1 MAKPSGRS
9 SVRRAAGRTRRG
21 AEAWAPES
29 GFRWGLA
36 DGLGLTALVVLAL
49 AWPGTGDPSA
59 VTVLMLTVGALA
71 CLPFAVRRW
80 RGSLRGLALLPLGAA
95 GALLAWGV
103 VSAIGSGN
111 PWQVS
116 VYGWFGRADGLLTLL
131 AVASLLLAA
140 ASLSKDEIDRLVTWL
155 LAAGAL
161 VVLEAMGQLLGATYP
176 PRSSYSGI
184 SAALGNPNFFAAT
197 TAILGVLA
205 LGRAMSSSRPTW
217 QRWAAGGLFLGL
229 AASTLLSESVQG
241 PVALA
246 IGVVGAGVAWSLQHR
261 GKGRSIGWGLSAAA
275 IIAGL
280 VGLMLIVLQVGPF
293 AAVRQAE
300 TIGYRQAYWEAAWRM
315 MTGLPLFGS
324 GPDGFS
330 RQVAAFR
337 TESYLAA
344 PGSTI
349 RVSAAHDIPL
359 QYGATMG
366 VIGLLAW
373 LALMVGTGI
382 VLVRGLLRGV
392 DQIWVS
398 VSIAGAWIA
407 YLAQAMISI
416 DAPGLKALGW
426 LVTGLAI
433 AVGLQRSATPGKP
446 PVWMPWVAGALGLLS
461 VLAWLPAITATTSA
475 VGQTSV
481 QGASQDVVNPLV
493 PCPLRQQTLTSLA
506 QALPPA
512 ELAPIAQAALD
523 ADPRCAAMAPLV
535 GEILLQTGDVEGA
548 RRAAEIAVETDPL
561 APTSWFI
568 LSLVLEA
575 QDDQTGADEA
585 RAEAERLA
593 AIDPS
598 DNLDQALATDPP
610 AQPASP

>member
-9 SVRRAAGRTRRG
+9 STKQASGRPRRG
-21 AEAWAPES
+21 ADAWAPEP
-29 GFRWGLA
+29 GFRWSLA
-36 DGLGLTALVVLAL
+36 DGLGLTALVVLVV
-49 AWPGTGDPSA
+49 AWPGSGDPSA
-59 VTVLMLTVGALA
+59 ATALMLTVGALA
-71 CLPFAVRRW
+71 CLPFAIRRW
-80 RGSLRGLALLPLGAA
+80 RGSLRGLALLPLGGAA
-95 GALLAWGV
+95 VLLAWGV
-103 VSAIGSGN
+103 ISAFGSGN

-116 VYGWFGRADGLLTLL
+116 VYGWLGRADGLLTLL
-131 AVASLLLAA
+131 AVASLLVAA
-140 ASLSKDEIDRLVTWL
+140 ASLGKDEIDRLVTWL
-155 LAAGAL
+155 LAAGAI
-161 VVLEAMGQLLGATYP
+161 VVIEAMGQLLGATYP
-176 PRSSYSGI
+176 PRSNYSGL

-205 LGRAMSSSRPTW
+205 LGRALTSSRPPW

-229 AASTLLSESVQG
+229 AASSVLSESVQG

-246 IGVVGAGVAWSLQHR
+246 IGVVGAGVAWSLQYR
-261 GKGRSIGWGLSAAA
+261 GRGGAIAWGLSATAV
-275 IIAGL
+275 IAGL
-280 VGLMLIVLQVGPF
+280 VGLVLIVLQVGPF

-315 MTGLPLFGS
+315 MAGLPLFGS

-373 LALMVGTGI
+373 LALMVGTGV

-392 DQIWVS
+392 DQVWVS
-398 VSIAGAWIA
+398 VSVAGAWVA

-426 LVTGLAI
+426 LMTGLAI
-433 AVGLQRSATPGKP
+433 AVGLQRSSTAGKP
-446 PVWMPWVAGALGLLS
+446 PTWMPWAAGALGLLAA
-461 VLAWLPAITATTSA
+461 LAWMPAITATASA
-475 VGQTSV
+475 ASQTSV

-493 PCPLRQQTLTSLA
+493 PCPVRQQTLTSLA

-512 ELAPIAQAALD
+512 DLAPIAQAALD
-523 ADPRCAAMAPLV
+523 VDPRCAAMAPLV
-535 GEILLQTGDVEGA
+535 GEILLQAGDLEGA
-548 RRAAEIAVETDPL
+548 QRAAEIAVETDPL
-561 APTSWFI
+561 APSSWLV
-568 LSLVLEA
+568 LSLALRQA
-575 QDDQTGADEA
+575 GDQAGADQALEEA
-585 RAEAERLA
+585 KRLA

-598 DNLDQALATDPP
+598 DTLDQALAADPS
-610 AQPASP
+610 AQPSSP